1 MGLDSK
7 YDRSLE
13 QRAKKGRGSIDSQWI
28 AENEPADSV
37 TGEILAKEDGKLRTV
52 TNRIMKL
59 RRENYPRRRRI

>member
-13 QRAKKGRGSIDSQWI
+13 QRAKKGRGSIDFQWI
-28 AENEPADSV
+28 AENESADSV
-37 TGEILAKEDGKLRTV
+37 TGKILAEEDGKLRTV

-59 RRENYPRRRRI
+59 RRGNY